1 MVSTT
6 FKEMYPGGDYS
17 KVSDTWNEK
26 KVHLSKNI
34 RLYYVYDIITN
45 YWSEGGTGKIHSAAK
60 PNRYMNDI
68 SPRAWGTALDGFFE
82 RSMLRLEAKQI
93 ANPRSEEYV
102 LLNCIYLNTFTAM
115 DQLSI
120 DKFDVEHI
128 APKEQLKRLISSCGG
143 AGLPISCVA
152 NLCYLPEYVNRSK
165 RDKNFYQ
172 DTKYLQ
178 HINLD
183 EVERKYSFT
192 TSDDLEWMDMSY
204 EGQQDFDALKQFYT
218 DYCVSRFATM
228 KRLFCSSMGIN
239 YDELTA
245 VAEEAKPI
253 DTPQVVAHASP
264 TTAFTSECVDRVSNS
279 IGQPLTKI
287 GRSIYKSQDG
297 KSGFVF
303 CVSKAYKQGNREKY
317 WFGYRRNPLEEIVDC
332 EKQYIVYGC
341 KDAGEVLLM
350 PVSAIEAITGKI
362 NASVDENGDISHWH
376 IVFFRDAHGYMTQL
390 LSKPELTEVD
400 ITEYKLSK

>member
-1 MVSTT
+1 M
-6 FKEMYPGGDYS
+6 
-17 KVSDTWNEK
+17 
-26 KVHLSKNI
+26 
-34 RLYYVYDIITN
+34 
-45 YWSEGGTGKIHSAAK
+45 
-60 PNRYMNDI
+60 
-68 SPRAWGTALDGFFE
+68 
-82 RSMLRLEAKQI
+82 
-93 ANPRSEEYV
+93 
-102 LLNCIYLNTFTAM
+102 
-115 DQLSI
+115 
-120 DKFDVEHI
+120 
-128 APKEQLKRLISSCGG
+128 ISSCGG